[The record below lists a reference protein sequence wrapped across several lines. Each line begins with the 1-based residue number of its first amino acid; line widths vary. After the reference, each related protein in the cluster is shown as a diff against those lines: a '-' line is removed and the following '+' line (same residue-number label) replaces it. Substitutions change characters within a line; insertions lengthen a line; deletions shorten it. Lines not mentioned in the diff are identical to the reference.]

1 MRGNACYREIVT
13 HMAMPRTTSALSR
26 RSRKPYVGSDR
37 LRYASSQL
45 RIYPNRKDV
54 VLYHLADS
62 VRWLYSESDIYVSSL
77 LGPALYPCIYMGRYI
92 YICWVAMNVRRLPFG
107 GPLSGTIPG
116 RRLFGLVILPC
127 SFSTALR
134 WYLALLCV
142 AGEYHSL
149 IQAAYNIYLYI
160 YI

>member
-45 RIYPNRKDV
+45 RIYSNRGDV
-54 VLYHLADS
+54 VFYHLADS
-62 VRWLYSESDIYVSSL
+62 VRWLFRNLVFTFPPL
-77 LGPALYPCIYMGRYI
+77 LEPTYIPILTWVFI

-149 IQAAYNIYLYI
+149 TQAAYKYSV
-160 YI
+160 